1 MNAASREKANLG
13 AGAQG
18 VEMSVQVPGLD
29 WRFDL
34 RREQHP
40 GVDPSVPGGGAF
52 GMPTE
57 YPTGDTPVALVAGA
71 LAGAVP
77 GGGAF
82 GVLH

>member
-52 GMPTE
+52 G
-57 YPTGDTPVALVAGA
+57 
-71 LAGAVP
+71 
-77 GGGAF
+77 
-82 GVLH
+82 VLH